1 MDDVNKNVRH
11 DDYARQMTR
20 RWNVGE
26 VYAPHDLSPSEMA
39 KWRRNQAR
47 KKDLV
52 DMLGLRPLDMYRVS
66 EQSIIMVFFFGVPA
80 LALSSFYFFDLRITG
95 NKKKGEMAKGR
106 FDIF

>member
-1 MDDVNKNVRH
+1 MRAVRARRESTIEDVNKAAQM

-66 EQSIIMVFFFGVPA
+66 GCDFIDVAAAAAWTPFFP
-80 LALSSFYFFDLRITG
+80 LKYRSSG
-95 NKKKGEMAKGR
+95 NRETDK
-106 FDIF
+106 DV